1 MRCAINLPFILCPL
15 PAITHGLFTRTCRK
29 CILDQFLLLH
39 ISLTYHLYYRC
50 PDEDEDAEAGCVSP
64 CRVLALGHHW
74 PRVPPLTGHRGPQ
87 TRVRCPHCGCGPS
100 TESCP
105 AHRPAPRRRT
115 SHRQLRTRARG
126 NLPSVG
132 RTTWASSRQRGD
144 SLCCRFYKSRYLVDW
159 IFYWIC

>member
-1 MRCAINLPFILCPL
+1 MCNQFTFYLVSATRYHSRTFHSNMSQMHSGPIL
-15 PAITHGLFTRTCRK
+15 AM
-29 CILDQFLLLH
+29 LLH
-39 ISLTYHLYYRC
+39 ISLTYHLSLVT
-50 PDEDEDAEAGCVSP
+50 EDEDAEAGCVSP

-100 TESCP
+100 TESWP

-115 SHRQLRTRARG
+115 RHRQLRTRARG